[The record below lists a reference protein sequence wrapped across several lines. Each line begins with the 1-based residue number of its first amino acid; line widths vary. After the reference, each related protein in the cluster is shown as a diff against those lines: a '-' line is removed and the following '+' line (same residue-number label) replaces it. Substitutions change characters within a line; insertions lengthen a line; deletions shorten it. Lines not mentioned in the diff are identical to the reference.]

1 VTPSAIQD
9 DSRRTRNGFA
19 MPSTPPQYHLATL
32 LLLCLLG
39 GCSGNLRFD
48 DEQYR
53 PLDTPIEP
61 RPMERGAWN

>member
-1 VTPSAIQD
+1 
-9 DSRRTRNGFA
+9 
-19 MPSTPPQYHLATL
+19 MPRTPPQYHLATL